1 MQKYKELIKVQLVQ
15 LQQKVFQRRH
25 IYTLERHL
33 QPNACSA
40 GYLQPK
46 GGFPFSG
53 KSRAIDFLRPLSFQM
68 RAVNLI
74 RCA

>member
-33 QPNACSA
+33 QP
-40 GYLQPK
+40 K

-53 KSRAIDFLRPLSFQM
+53 KSCAIDFLRSLSFQM